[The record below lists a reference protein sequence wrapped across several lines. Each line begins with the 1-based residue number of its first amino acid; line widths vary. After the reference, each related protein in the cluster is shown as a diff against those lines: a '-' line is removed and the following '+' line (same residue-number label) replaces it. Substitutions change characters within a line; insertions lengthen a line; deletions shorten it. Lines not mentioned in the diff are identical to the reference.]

1 MLLTTAAD
9 LTLPSLAL
17 HADKIIEVAPP
28 QVSVHNSNV
37 HQLSEPQQQRFASSE
52 EMTALREEVKN
63 LTTLVASSL
72 ARHSE
77 PSRNSSRDLLDLLAD
92 HHNRDVFPL
101 RGASLQTF
109 NLAGTIANLVPEQN
123 AARSL
128 VDGRETKLGNTGG
141 DECSSKTF

>member
-9 LTLPSLAL
+9 LTLPALAL
-17 HADKIIEVAPP
+17 HADKIMEVAPP
-28 QVSVHNSNV
+28 QASVHNSNV

-77 PSRNSSRDLLDLLAD
+77 PSRNSSR
-92 HHNRDVFPL
+92 
-101 RGASLQTF
+101 S
-109 NLAGTIANLVPEQN
+109 
-123 AARSL
+123 ARSPSRSSQSRRFSPSRSQSPD
-128 VDGRETKLGNTGG
+128 VQPCWYHRKFGSRAERCTQPCGWSGNETREH
-141 DECSSKTF
+141 